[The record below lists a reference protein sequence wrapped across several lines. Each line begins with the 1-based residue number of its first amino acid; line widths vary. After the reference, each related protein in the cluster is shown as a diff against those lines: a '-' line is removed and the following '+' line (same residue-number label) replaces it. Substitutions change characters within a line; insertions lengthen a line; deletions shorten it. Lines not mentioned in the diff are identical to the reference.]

1 MTSDFNS
8 LYYALFFIRFQA
20 CSKGGYMSDIIPSA
34 DIVRYDLSR
43 PIKLHNL
50 LAATTP
56 INTLTL

>member
-1 MTSDFNS
+1 
-8 LYYALFFIRFQA
+8 
-20 CSKGGYMSDIIPSA
+20 MSDIIPSA